1 MVQFFRS
8 DQSPDPQCPAHGPPA
23 PGWPGWRLALPK
35 VCRSGRACA
44 AAACQASVS
53 PGVYA
58 FGFLF
63 MLPQLFVNYKVWCCP
78 VRVVWGLL
86 GCLACQQ
93 DVCACPQ
100 MKSVAHLPWKAFTY
114 KVSALRWGPR
124 WAHPQ
129 GCGAGALS
137 LAQRSPGAGVKTP
150 RPCSCSHRQLLGLKA
165 ELLFSRPPGHGALR
179 VGLAC
184 RASPTRRGWDGVA
197 CRLGSLGPAE

>member
-1 MVQFFRS
+1 MPSALLAGSRGPGLPGRDPHRLPLPRATSSEPQGLRMVQFFRS

-23 PGWPGWRLALPK
+23 PGWPGWCLALPK

-78 VRVVWGLL
+78 VWVVWGLL

-129 GCGAGALS
+129 GYGAGAVS
-137 LAQRSPGAGVKTP
+137 SAEEPWR
-150 RPCSCSHRQLLGLKA
+150 RRQDA
-165 ELLFSRPPGHGALR
+165 TALQ
-179 VGLAC
+179 L
-184 RASPTRRGWDGVA
+184 
-197 CRLGSLGPAE
+197 